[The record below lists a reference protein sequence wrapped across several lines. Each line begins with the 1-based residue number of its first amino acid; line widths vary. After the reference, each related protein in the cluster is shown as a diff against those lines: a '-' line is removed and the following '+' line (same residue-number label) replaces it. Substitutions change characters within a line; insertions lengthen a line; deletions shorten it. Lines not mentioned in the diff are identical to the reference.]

1 MEKRSYQYYSEIT
14 SKEVEWLWYPYI
26 PYGKITILQGDPGD
40 GKSTFA
46 LNVAAIVTRGDSL
59 PDGGKIESPQT
70 VIYQCAEDGM
80 EDTIKPRLVSA
91 DANCSRVAFID
102 SKGATITLDDARIE
116 QAIMETGARL
126 LILDPLQAFL
136 DGDSNMR
143 SAAKMRVLLSKLS
156 DLAKKYNCAVL
167 LIGHMTKAEHG
178 KSLYRGLGSIDIAAL
193 ARSVLMITR
202 DEKVPEIRYMIPVKS
217 SLAPEGPAIGFT
229 MSAAYGFQWIGRC
242 SVDMKD
248 TSVSSSE
255 HTSKK
260 EKAINLLEIML
271 SAEDVPSVEVIERMR
286 RIGIGERTVRTAQKE
301 LGVQSYRKNNMW
313 YLSMN
318 YEETTQESLE

>member
-1 MEKRSYQYYSEIT
+1 MKSYQYYSEVK

-59 PDGGKIESPQT
+59 PDGGKIADPQT

-80 EDTIKPRLVSA
+80 EDTIKPRLVAA

-102 SKGATITLDDARIE
+102 GKDKNITLDDDRIE
-116 QAIMETGARL
+116 MALKETGARL
-126 LILDPLQAFL
+126 LILDPIQAFI
-136 DGDSNMR
+136 DSDSNMR
-143 SAAKMRVLLSKLS
+143 SAAKMRVMLSR
-156 DLAKKYNCAVL
+156 LADIAKRYQCAVL

-202 DEKVPEIRYMIPVKS
+202 DEHVPEIRYMIPVKS
-217 SLAPEGPAIGFT
+217 SLAPEGSAIGFMLT
-229 MSAAYGFQWIGRC
+229 ADHGFQWIGKC
-242 SVDMKD
+242 MVDKKEMTSSVA
-248 TSVSSSE
+248 E
-255 HTSKK
+255 RLSKK
-260 EKAINLLEIML
+260 EKAMNLLELML
-271 SAEDVPSVEVIERMR
+271 SAEDLPSAEVLERMR
-286 RIGIGERTVRTAQKE
+286 RIGIGERTVRSAQKE
-301 LGVQSYRKNNMW
+301 MGVHSYRKNNMW
-313 YLSMN
+313 YLSHGTE
-318 YEETTQESLE
+318 EETTQNMEE